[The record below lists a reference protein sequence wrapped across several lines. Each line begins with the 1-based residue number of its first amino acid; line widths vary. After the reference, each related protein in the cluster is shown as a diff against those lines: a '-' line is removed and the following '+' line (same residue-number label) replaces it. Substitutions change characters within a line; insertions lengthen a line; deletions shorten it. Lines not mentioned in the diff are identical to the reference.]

1 VLWGAVHGVY
11 IVLENRTKD
20 AIDWVFKA
28 LHLEHTAVRRTIG
41 TVTTILLVS
50 FAWIFFYSRSVP
62 DAMLMIQNLVRFGAG
77 TDIFAPWASLTNAP
91 VVEMALAWG
100 LIGLLALVHLGRD
113 GRLPRAS
120 FAVGNASVRWA
131 AYLCVA
137 LAILNLGV
145 AAELPF
151 VYAGF

>member
-1 VLWGAVHGVY
+1 VLWGALHGVY
-11 IVLENRTKD
+11 IVLENRSK
-20 AIDWVFKA
+20 AASDWVANA
-28 LHLEHTAVRRTIG
+28 LRLEHTAVRRTMG

-50 FAWIFFYSRSVP
+50 FAWIFFYARSVP
-62 DAMLMIQNLVRFGAG
+62 DAVLLMRNLVRFGSG
-77 TDIFAPWASLTNAP
+77 TDIYAPWASLTNAT

-100 LIGLLALVHLGRD
+100 LIALLALVHLGRD

-120 FAVGNASVRWA
+120 FVLGHAAVRSA
-131 AYLCVA
+131 AYLFLA

-145 AAELPF
+145 GSHLPF